1 MTFDLRPRGI
11 RNNNP
16 GNIRFD
22 GTKWHGL
29 ATPPSDGAF
38 CRFEDAKFGIRAM
51 AKIVRNYGAT
61 HGLRTLRQIIGRWA
75 PPNENDTNA
84 YVASVSRQIM
94 RDADEAL
101 NLSDA
106 NLLVGLCR
114 ALIAHENGECPYS
127 DDEIKRGV
135 ESC

>member
-1 MTFDLRPRGI
+1 MTTGLQPRGL

-22 GTKWHGL
+22 GTKWQGL

-51 AKIVRNYGAT
+51 AKIIRNYGAA
-61 HGLRTLRQIIGRWA
+61 HNLRTLRQIISRWA

-84 YVASVSRQIM
+84 YVAAVSRRIM

-101 NLSDA
+101 NLSDTR
-106 NLLVGLCR
+106 LLSGLCR
-114 ALIAHENGECPYS
+114 ALIVHENGACPYS
-127 DDEIKRGV
+127 DDEIRCGV